1 MGLKSAGKWYT
12 IHKNVDRER
21 DRIELK
27 RARKGARKRMG
38 GWSIWFELFRVLATL
53 KYH

>member
-38 GWSIWFELFRVLATL
+38 GGVYGLNCFEF
-53 KYH
+53 